1 MKDRT
6 FLKLNNLLMGL
17 IKELKRAGKDTS
29 ENKEPISIADLQ
41 KLQSSGLFSVDT
53 PNTLQNKVLFDIMTH
68 FWRRGREGL
77 RSLVKNHSK
86 WPLITTV
93 TAT

>member
-6 FLKLNNLLMGL
+6 FLKSNNVLMGL

-68 FWRRGREGL
+68 FGRRGREGL
-77 RSLVKNHSK
+77 RSLGEKIVQSGH
-86 WPLITTV
+86 
-93 TAT
+93 